1 MNDITTTDLQKRLDE
16 SELIIKKLK
25 KEAGSLKKAIWDMLN
40 YSSLYLVL
48 LDQKMIIKLC
58 NWSLAKSLGYE
69 TEKDIVGQ
77 CWLNFIPEKDIDR
90 IKMIHN
96 SVANKN
102 DSTYEEV
109 INDIK
114 TKDGKIISVKWFNL
128 QINNNYHMTMSLGL
142 HLTKTIEAIQPE
154 DSIRSFYRDVIDKD
168 RTMIKSLRDVVFKG
182 VDNIDA
188 CEIDEG

>member
-77 CWLNFIPEKDIDR
+77 CWLNFVPEKDIDR
-90 IKMIHN
+90 IKMIH
-96 SVANKN
+96 SSLAHEN
-102 DSTYEEV
+102 DSTYKEV

-114 TKDGKIISVKWFNL
+114 TKDGKIISIKWFNL

-142 HLTKTIEAIQPE
+142 HLTKTIQPIQPE
-154 DSIRSFYRDVIDKD
+154 DSIRSYYRDVIDKD

-182 VDNIDA
+182 VDHIDA